1 MKITSDNFS
10 PVQVYMSVQKMDGKE
25 VVRVC
30 KDTAVKAVDQPTF
43 AKLNKVMFKNGT
55 IEVKV
60 LSRLLKTAQKDN
72 RGFIGIAFHIN
83 EDNSRFEGIYIRPT
97 NGRADDQIRRNHSV
111 QYFSFPDYP
120 FSRLRKESPELYETH
135 ADMGLN
141 EWTKLRIVVKDKQ
154 AKLFLGDNRQPT
166 LLVND
171 LKLGS
176 AATGAIGLWVDVG
189 TEGFFKDL
197 HVYLGS

>member
-1 MKITSDNFS
+1 MPLTPANFS
-10 PVQVYMSVQKMDGKE
+10 PVQVYSSFRKMDGKN
-25 VVRVC
+25 VMRVC
-30 KDTAVKAVDQPTF
+30 KDTTVKAVDQPTF
-43 AKLNKVMFKNGT
+43 ARLNKVAFKNGT

-97 NGRADDQIRRNHSV
+97 NGRTDDQVRRNHSV

-120 FSRLRKESPELYETH
+120 FSRLRKESPEMYETH

-141 EWTKLRIVVKDKQ
+141 EWTKLRIVVKNRQ
-154 AKLFLGDNRQPT
+154 ARLFLGNNREPT

-171 LKLGS
+171 LKLGEV
-176 AATGAIGLWVDVG
+176 TGGIGLWVDVG

-197 HVYLGS
+197 NIYPGS